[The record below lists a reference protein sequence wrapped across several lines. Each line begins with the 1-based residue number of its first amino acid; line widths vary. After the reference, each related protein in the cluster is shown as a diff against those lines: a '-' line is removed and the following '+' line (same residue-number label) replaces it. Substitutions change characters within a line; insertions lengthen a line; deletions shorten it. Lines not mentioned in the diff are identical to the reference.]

1 MLHPKDKTAVDT
13 RRETRGAIA
22 QVDVPPEESPKLTFH
37 STLFLRPIV
46 DRLLTKVPSGWR
58 EDLRLGLQEALVN
71 ASIHGNSLNPDKRV
85 TVRYGC
91 NCGEYWWEITDEGDG
106 FQPPTIVLCQEECLP
121 ECEAESGRGLFLL
134 YNIFDRVFWNE
145 NGTGVRLCKSI

>member
-1 MLHPKDKTAVDT
+1 MLHPKDKTAVHP

-22 QVDVPPEESPKLTFH
+22 TVNVVPEESPKLTFH

-106 FQPPTIVLCQEECLP
+106 FQPPIVLPPEECLP